1 MTAIIVNTMQDT
13 HLKRQPSKSAG
24 FSIFEL
30 VVFIIT
36 TAIIYAYAANQF
48 SSFPGEAERAN
59 FLAVST
65 QIQTGVNME
74 MMFGLKAFSGS
85 AEGYEGAN
93 PMDLM
98 LEPPSN
104 YLGAFPAVDLSTM
117 PRRSW
122 YFDSSN
128 QELVYLVNDASNV
141 YLMQNGAGVPSNEI
155 RFKITADYSQVDA
168 GSGIPVGIG
177 GLQSQSKQRFNGMV
191 FRPSIPY
198 QWGSEGVGDLLAVSS
213 N

>member
-1 MTAIIVNTMQDT
+1 MNASYPT
-13 HLKRQPSKSAG
+13 RSPSKAAG

-30 VVFIIT
+30 VVFIISS
-36 TAIIYAYAANQF
+36 AIIYSYAANQF

-74 MMFGLKAFSGS
+74 LMFGLKAFSG
-85 AEGYEGAN
+85 APVERYEGAN

-104 YLGAFPAVDLSTM
+104 YLGAFGSVDSSSL

-122 YFDSSN
+122 FFDATRK
-128 QELVYLVNDASNV
+128 ELVYLVNDATQV
-141 YLMQNGAGVPSNEI
+141 YLIQNGNSIQSNEI
-155 RFKITADYSQVDA
+155 RFKITADYSEVDA
-168 GSGIPVGIG
+168 ETGIPVDIG
-177 GLQSQSKQRFNGMV
+177 GLESQSKQRLNGVV
-191 FRPSIPY
+191 FRPTIPY
-198 QWGSEGVGDLLAVSS
+198 QWGTVGEANLVAAAQ

>member
-1 MTAIIVNTMQDT
+1 MRKKQPTA
-13 HLKRQPSKSAG
+13 QPFKSAG

-30 VVFIIT
+30 VAFIIT
-36 TAIIYAYAANQF
+36 SAIIYSYAANQF
-48 SSFPGEAERAN
+48 TAFPGEAERAN

-74 MMFGLKAFSGS
+74 LLYGLKAFSG
-85 AEGYEGAN
+85 APVEQYEGAN

-104 YLGAFPAVDLSTM
+104 YLGAFPAVNLAAM

-122 YFDSSN
+122 YFDSARK
-128 QELVYLVNDASNV
+128 ELVYLVNDASQV
-141 YLMQNGAGVPSNEI
+141 YLIQNGASFQSNEI
-155 RFKITADYSQVDA
+155 RFRITADYSEVD
-168 GSGIPVGIG
+168 SRTGIPVDIG
-177 GLQSQSKQRFNGMV
+177 GRGGSSKQRLNGIV
-191 FRPSIPY
+191 FRPTVPF
-198 QWGSEGVGDLLAVSS
+198 QWGSQGVADLLAVSS